1 MVSLI
6 LCALLAQ
13 PAAPPP
19 PPVLADGVRQVEAG
33 DFETAVVTLRAV
45 AASLAGDP
53 ARSVERARAHLYL
66 GVAHVAL
73 DQAAEAHRAFAEA
86 LRDDPRLRLTEDR
99 YSPKVIAAFE
109 AARREQQ
116 GAPARA
122 ASAKGS
128 GSTRKV
134 VVGAIAGAAVAT
146 GALVALGGSEA
157 GMRMLSLRF
166 ASAFIDC
173 PDGANALPIAYT
185 MLADVANDGD
195 TAAVLAATI
204 TAIITASTE
213 AEVGQTSNRPVTVA
227 PTSLPGKRTTT
238 LRLDSTLL
246 CSNGVGGPPR
256 ENEWTARLTITTSS
270 GTVSGETFD
279 RLRVNIP

>member
-13 PAAPPP
+13 PATPPP
-19 PPVLADGVRQVEAG
+19 KPALADGVRQVEEG

-73 DQAAEAHRAFAEA
+73 DQAADAHRAFVEA
-86 LRDDPRLRLTEDR
+86 LRDDSRLRLTEDR
-99 YSPKVIAAFE
+99 FSPKVIAAFE
-109 AARREQQ
+109 AARREQVAA
-116 GAPARA
+116 GPPAA
-122 ASAKGS
+122 TKSG
-128 GSTRKV
+128 GSTKKV

-146 GALVALGGSEA
+146 GAVVALGGSEA
-157 GMRMLSLRF
+157 GMRVLNARF
-166 ASAFIDC
+166 AATFIDC
-173 PDGANALPIAYT
+173 PDNSNAFPISFT
-185 MLADVANDGD
+185 VLADVANDGD

-204 TAIITASTE
+204 TARI
-213 AEVGQTSNRPVTVA
+213 EVSSEPEIGFTSNRPVDVT
-227 PTSLPGKRTTT
+227 PMSLPGHRTTT

-246 CSNGVGGPPR
+246 CSNAAGGPPR
-256 ENEWTARLTITTSS
+256 SNEWTAHLTITTSA
-270 GTVSGETFD
+270 GTIAGETAD
-279 RLRVNIP
+279 PRLRVNIP